1 MSTRIARFPVLLL
14 ALLVIAGVALTGFN
28 LSVALPRDQWGQAL
42 TRPDINQI
50 SQMLFHYSLLPRLT
64 ISLLVGAGLGL
75 VGVLFQQVLRNPL
88 AEPTTLGVATGAQLG
103 ITITTLW
110 SLPGVLTTQFAALAG
125 ACIVGALVFGVA
137 WGKRVSPV
145 TLILAGLV
153 VSLYCGAINQL
164 LVLFHHDQLQSMF
177 LWSTGTLTQTDW
189 SVVQRLW
196 PQLLGGVLLTLLLLR
211 PLTLMGLDDGV
222 ARNLGLALS
231 LARLAALALAIVI
244 SALLVNAVG
253 IIGFIGLFAP
263 LLAKML
269 GARRLLARLMLAPLI
284 GALILWLSDQVVLW
298 LTRVWMEISTGSV
311 TALIG
316 APLLLWLLPRLRSM
330 TAPAMNAGDKVYAER
345 QHILGYA
352 LAGLAVLV
360 IAVLVTL
367 TLGRDAAGWH
377 WATGETLNALL
388 EWRWPRL
395 FTALIAGVMLAVAGC
410 IIQRLTGNPM
420 ASPEVLGISSGAAFG
435 VVLMLFFVPGDAFS
449 WLMPAGSLGAAAT
462 LLIIMVAAGRGGFS
476 PQRMLLAG
484 MALSTAFTMLL
495 MMLQASGDPRMAQI
509 LTWISGSTYGATGA
523 QVLHTGAAMIV
534 LLAIVPL
541 CRRWMTILPL
551 GGETA
556 RAVGMAL
563 TPARLGLLLLADARA
578 AWPAAA
584 GRLPDRRGHH
594 DHRSAELCRP
604 DGAAYRADD
613 GVSPDDAAH
622 RDVGVNRRGNAGL
635 CRLVRANAD
644 VPLSDPGRTAVDLY
658 RSALFYLSLEKA
670 ESIKK
675 AGWRLRLTRP
685 VLLKRLTIF
694 RTPCAP
700 RRWCY

>member
-1 MSTRIARFPVLLL
+1 MKPRFALFPALLL
-14 ALLVIAGVALTGFN
+14 GVVFIAALLLTGVN
-28 LSVALPRDQWGQAL
+28 LSIALPRGQWGQAISV
-42 TRPDINQI
+42 PDIDNIQ
-50 SQMLFHYSLLPRLT
+50 QMIFHYSLLPRLA

-110 SLPGVLTTQFAALAG
+110 ALPGALTSQFAALAG

-137 WGKRVSPV
+137 WGKRLSPV

-189 SVVQRLW
+189 SIVQRLW

-231 LARLAALALAIVI
+231 LARLGALTLAIVL

-269 GARRLLARLMLAPLI
+269 GARRLLARLILAPLI
-284 GALILWLSDQVVLW
+284 GALILWLSDQIILW
-298 LTRVWMEISTGSV
+298 LARVWMEVSTGSV

-330 TAPAMNAGDKVYAER
+330 SAPAMDAGDKVYAER
-345 QHILGYA
+345 QHILWFS
-352 LAGLAVLV
+352 LAGVGVLV
-360 IAVLVTL
+360 LICWLALS
-367 TLGRDAAGWH
+367 LGRDASGWH
-377 WATGETLNALL
+377 WASGTLLNDLAQ
-388 EWRWPRL
+388 WRWPRISS
-395 FTALIAGVMLAVAGC
+395 ALIAGVMLAVAGC

-435 VVLMLFFVPGDAFS
+435 VVLMLFFVPGDAFG

-462 LLIIMVAAGRGGFS
+462 LFIIMIAAGRGGFS
-476 PQRMLLAG
+476 PHRMLLAG

-509 LTWISGSTYGATGA
+509 LTWISGSTYNATGA
-523 QVLHTGAAMIV
+523 QVMHSGIAMLL
-534 LLAIVPL
+534 LLAVTPL

-556 RAVGMAL
+556 RAVGVAL
-563 TPARLGLLLLADARA
+563 TPSRVGLLLLAACLTAVATMTIGPLSFIGLMAPHIARMMGFRRTMPFIVMSA
-578 AWPAAA
+578 LTGGMILVIADWL
-584 GRLPDRRGHH
+584 GRMVLFPYQI
-594 DHRSAELCRP
+594 P
-604 DGAAYRADD
+604 
-613 GVSPDDAAH
+613 
-622 RDVGVNRRGNAGL
+622 AGL
-635 CRLVRANAD
+635 
-644 VPLSDPGRTAVDLY
+644 LSTFIGAPY
-658 RSALFYLSLEKA
+658 FIYL
-670 ESIKK
+670 
-675 AGWRLRLTRP
+675 LRKQSR
-685 VLLKRLTIF
+685 
-694 RTPCAP
+694 
-700 RRWCY
+700 

>member
-1 MSTRIARFPVLLL
+1 MKSRFALFPALLL
-14 ALLVIAGVALTGFN
+14 GVVFIAALLLTGVN
-28 LSVALPRDQWGQAL
+28 LSIALPRGQWGQAISV
-42 TRPDINQI
+42 PDIDNIQ
-50 SQMLFHYSLLPRLT
+50 QMIFHYSLLPRLA

-110 SLPGVLTTQFAALAG
+110 ALPGALTSQFAALAG

-137 WGKRVSPV
+137 WGKRLSPV

-189 SVVQRLW
+189 SIVQRLW

-231 LARLAALALAIVI
+231 LARLGALTLAIVL

-269 GARRLLARLMLAPLI
+269 GARRLLARLILAPLI
-284 GALILWLSDQVVLW
+284 GALILWLSDQIILW
-298 LTRVWMEISTGSV
+298 LARVWMEVSTGSV

-330 TAPAMNAGDKVYAER
+330 SAPAMDAGDKVYVER
-345 QHILGYA
+345 QHILWFS
-352 LAGLAVLV
+352 LAGVGVLV
-360 IAVLVTL
+360 LICWLALS
-367 TLGRDAAGWH
+367 LGRDASGWH
-377 WATGETLNALL
+377 WASGTLLNDLAQ
-388 EWRWPRL
+388 WRWPRISS
-395 FTALIAGVMLAVAGC
+395 ALIAGVMLAVAGC

-435 VVLMLFFVPGDAFS
+435 VVLMLFFVPGDAFG

-462 LLIIMVAAGRGGFS
+462 LFIIMIAAGRGGFS
-476 PQRMLLAG
+476 PHRMLLAG

-509 LTWISGSTYGATGA
+509 LTWISGSTYNATGA
-523 QVLHTGAAMIV
+523 QVMHSGIAMLL
-534 LLAIVPL
+534 LLAVTPL

-556 RAVGMAL
+556 RAVGVAL
-563 TPARLGLLLLADARA
+563 TPSRVGLLLLAACLTAVATMTIGPLSFIGLMAPHIARMMGFRRTMPFIVMSA
-578 AWPAAA
+578 LTGGMILVIADWL
-584 GRLPDRRGHH
+584 GRMVLFPYQI
-594 DHRSAELCRP
+594 P
-604 DGAAYRADD
+604 
-613 GVSPDDAAH
+613 
-622 RDVGVNRRGNAGL
+622 AGL
-635 CRLVRANAD
+635 
-644 VPLSDPGRTAVDLY
+644 LSTFIGAPY
-658 RSALFYLSLEKA
+658 FIYL
-670 ESIKK
+670 
-675 AGWRLRLTRP
+675 LRKQSR
-685 VLLKRLTIF
+685 
-694 RTPCAP
+694 
-700 RRWCY
+700 

>member
-1 MSTRIARFPVLLL
+1 MRSRVVLFPALLL
-14 ALLVIAGVALTGFN
+14 AVFFIAALLLTVSN
-28 LSVALPRDQWGQAL
+28 LSIALPRAQWSAAL
-42 TRPDINQI
+42 TSPDINNIQ
-50 SQMLFHYSLLPRLT
+50 QMLFHYSLLPRLA

-110 SLPGVLTTQFAALAG
+110 ALPGALTSQFAALAG

-137 WGKRVSPV
+137 WGKRLSPV

-189 SVVQRLW
+189 SIVQRLW
-196 PQLLGGVLLTLLLLR
+196 PQLTGGVLLTLLLLR

-231 LARLAALALAIVI
+231 LARLASLTLAIVL

-284 GALILWLSDQVVLW
+284 GALILWLSDQIILW
-298 LTRVWMEISTGSV
+298 LARVWMEVSTGSV

-330 TAPAMNAGDKVYAER
+330 SAPAMDAGDNVSAER
-345 QHILGYA
+345 QHLLGYA
-352 LAGLAVLV
+352 LVGVGVL
-360 IAVLVTL
+360 IAISLVAL
-367 TLGRDAAGWH
+367 SLGRDAQGWH
-377 WATGETLNALL
+377 WATGSLL
-388 EWRWPRL
+388 DELLQWRWPRI
-395 FTALIAGVMLAVAGC
+395 FSALIAGVMLAVAGC

-435 VVLMLFFVPGDAFS
+435 VVLMLFFVPGDAFG
-449 WLMPAGSLGAAAT
+449 WLMPAGSVGAAAT
-462 LLIIMVAAGRGGFS
+462 LLIIMIAAGRGGFS

-509 LTWISGSTYGATGA
+509 LTWISGSTYKATGE
-523 QVLHTGAAMIV
+523 QVIHTGIV
-534 LLAIVPL
+534 MVLLLAITPL

-556 RAVGMAL
+556 RAVGLAL
-563 TPARLGLLLLADARA
+563 APSRIGLLLLAACLTATATMTIGPLSFVGLMAPHIARMMGFRRTMPHIVMSA
-578 AWPAAA
+578 LTGGVILVVADWL
-584 GRLPDRRGHH
+584 GRMVLFPYQI
-594 DHRSAELCRP
+594 P
-604 DGAAYRADD
+604 
-613 GVSPDDAAH
+613 
-622 RDVGVNRRGNAGL
+622 AGL
-635 CRLVRANAD
+635 
-644 VPLSDPGRTAVDLY
+644 LSTFIGAPY
-658 RSALFYLSLEKA
+658 FIYL
-670 ESIKK
+670 
-675 AGWRLRLTRP
+675 LRKQSR
-685 VLLKRLTIF
+685 
-694 RTPCAP
+694 
-700 RRWCY
+700 